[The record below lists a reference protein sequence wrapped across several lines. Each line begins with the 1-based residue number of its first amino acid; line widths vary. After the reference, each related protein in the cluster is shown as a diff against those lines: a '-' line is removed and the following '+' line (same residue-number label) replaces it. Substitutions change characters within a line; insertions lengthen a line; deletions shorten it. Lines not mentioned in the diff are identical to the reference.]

1 MCSATIFKLLDLFIL
16 VKPHM
21 EYVCLHMELSL
32 VGIWQRN
39 FVYLLE
45 YILSTLSMSKEA
57 GQLLMEHNI
66 LCMLERLPGYI
77 GNWKELGHG

>member
-1 MCSATIFKLLDLFIL
+1 MCPATIFKLLDLFIL

-57 GQLLMEHNI
+57 GQLLMEHNNYVYWKDY
-66 LCMLERLPGYI
+66 PGTSII
-77 GNWKELGHG
+77 GRN

>member
-1 MCSATIFKLLDLFIL
+1 MCPATIFKLLDLFIL

-32 VGIWQRN
+32 VVIWQRN

-57 GQLLMEHNI
+57 GQLLMEHNNYVYWKDY
-66 LCMLERLPGYI
+66 PGTSII
-77 GNWKELGHG
+77 GRN